1 MRLLNFSLA
10 VFVSICCLGLWYSSA
25 HAARSFS
32 SRSFGSRSFSSR
44 SSSSFGSSLRVRPM
58 PKASSKPISAPTP
71 RIQPSPR
78 VQPAPAIQP
87 SPRVQAAP
95 LYRVRP
101 LYRTTPGYQ
110 YNDYYYHAPVYQAP
124 STSWWDIWFWSYM
137 FSHNSTPSNA
147 APVVRCGDGTYL
159 DKNNTC
165 QQLPKCGANQ
175 RLTKD
180 MVCEVIEEPKKTE
193 AAAPSGEVA
202 KPNWEKAL
210 EWEPK

>member
-10 VFVSICCLGLWYSSA
+10 VFVSICCLGLWYSDA

-32 SRSFGSRSFSSR
+32 SHSFGGR

-58 PKASSKPISAPTP
+58 SPLPKPVTVPPP
-71 RIQPSPR
+71 RIQPLPR
-78 VQPAPAIQP
+78 IQPAPAVSP
-87 SPRVQAAP
+87 SPHVQTAP

-137 FSHNSTPSNA
+137 FSHNSTPSAA
-147 APVVRCGDGTYL
+147 APVVRCGEGTYL

-193 AAAPSGEVA
+193 ATAPTGEVA

-210 EWEPK
+210 EWESK